1 MSVVLWI
8 YNKIKRFQI
17 TDIQNLTNMKTQLLT
32 LITLVTVA
40 AFTSNYANAATTSN
54 DKNAIVLTEASNT
67 NINKIEVRGNVEL
80 YLSDGVANEVKVYNK
95 YYSEG
100 ALIQNQNGVLRISSY
115 KNEKLIV
122 WITVNDL
129 RSITAYDNADI
140 KSFGKLSA
148 IDMNVNLYGNA
159 SAKLDV
165 NMFTANINV
174 NDRAKADIK
183 GEVTNCYL
191 THDRSATVNS
201 AALATSKMV
210 VNNIAAVS
218 PKGMEIAGI

>member
-1 MSVVLWI
+1 
-8 YNKIKRFQI
+8 
-17 TDIQNLTNMKTQLLT
+17 MKTQLLT
-32 LITLVTVA
+32 LITLVTLTVS
-40 AFTSNYANAATTSN
+40 TSNIVNAATTAD
-54 DKNAIVLTEASNT
+54 DKNAIVLTDATNT

-80 YLSDGVANEVKVYNK
+80 YLSDGATNEVKVYNK
-95 YYSEG
+95 YYSES
-100 ALIQNQNGVLRISSY
+100 ALVQNHNGVLRISSY

-129 RSITAYDNADI
+129 RSITAYDNAEI

-148 IDMNVNLYGNA
+148 INMDVNLYGNA

-174 NDRAKADIK
+174 NDRAKANVKGDI
-183 GEVTNCYL
+183 TNCYL

-201 AALATSKMV
+201 AALATNKMV
-210 VNNIAAVS
+210 VNNVASVA
-218 PKGMEIAGI
+218 PKGQEIAGI

>member
-1 MSVVLWI
+1 
-8 YNKIKRFQI
+8 
-17 TDIQNLTNMKTQLLT
+17 MKTQLLT
-32 LITLVTVA
+32 LITLVTLAVS
-40 AFTSNYANAATTSN
+40 TSNIANAATTAD
-54 DKNAIVLTEASNT
+54 DKNAIVLTDATST

-80 YLSDGVANEVKVYNK
+80 YLSDGTVNEVKVYNK
-95 YYSEG
+95 YYSES
-100 ALIQNQNGVLRISSY
+100 ALVQNQNGVLRISSY

-129 RSITAYDNADI
+129 RSITAYDNAEI

-165 NMFTANINV
+165 NMFTATISV

-183 GEVTNCYL
+183 GDVTNCYL

-201 AALATSKMV
+201 AALATNKMV
-210 VNNIAAVS
+210 INNIASVAT
-218 PKGMEIAGI
+218 KGQEIAGI

>member
-1 MSVVLWI
+1 
-8 YNKIKRFQI
+8 
-17 TDIQNLTNMKTQLLT
+17 MKTQLLT
-32 LITLVTVA
+32 LITLVTLTVS
-40 AFTSNYANAATTSN
+40 TSNIVNAATTAD
-54 DKNAIVLTEASNT
+54 DKNAIVLTDATNT

-80 YLSDGVANEVKVYNK
+80 YLSDGTTNEVKVYNK
-95 YYSEG
+95 YYSES
-100 ALIQNQNGVLRISSY
+100 ALVQNHNGVLRISSY

-129 RSITAYDNADI
+129 RSITAYDNAEI

-148 IDMNVNLYGNA
+148 INMDVNLYGNA

-174 NDRAKADIK
+174 NDRAKADVK
-183 GEVTNCYL
+183 GDITNCYL

-201 AALATSKMV
+201 AALATNKMV
-210 VNNIAAVS
+210 VNNVASVA
-218 PKGMEIAGI
+218 PKGQEIAGI

>member
-1 MSVVLWI
+1 
-8 YNKIKRFQI
+8 
-17 TDIQNLTNMKTQLLT
+17 MKTQLIT
-32 LITLVTVA
+32 LITSIAIIASINNNASATVKA
-40 AFTSNYANAATTSN
+40 D
-54 DKNAIVLTEASNT
+54 DKNAIVLIDATHT

-80 YLSDGVANEVKVYNK
+80 YLSDGAVNEVKVYNK
-95 YYSEG
+95 YYSES
-100 ALIQNQNGVLRISSY
+100 ALVQNQNGTLRISSY

-148 IDMNVNLYGNA
+148 IDMSVNLYGNS

-165 NMFTANINV
+165 IMFTATINV
-174 NDRAKADIK
+174 NDHAKADIK
-183 GEVTNCYL
+183 GDVTNCYL

-201 AALATSKMV
+201 AALATNKMV
-210 VNNIAAVS
+210 INNVAPVAL
-218 PKGMEIAGI
+218 KGQEIAGI

>member
-1 MSVVLWI
+1 
-8 YNKIKRFQI
+8 
-17 TDIQNLTNMKTQLLT
+17 MKTQLLT
-32 LITLVTVA
+32 LITLVTLTVS
-40 AFTSNYANAATTSN
+40 TSNIVNAATTAD
-54 DKNAIVLTEASNT
+54 DKNAIVLTDATNT

-80 YLSDGVANEVKVYNK
+80 YLSDGATNEVKVYNK
-95 YYSEG
+95 YYSES
-100 ALIQNQNGVLRISSY
+100 ALVQNYNGVLRISSY

-129 RSITAYDNADI
+129 RSITAYDNAEI

-148 IDMNVNLYGNA
+148 INMDVNLYGNA

-174 NDRAKADIK
+174 NDRAKADVK
-183 GEVTNCYL
+183 GDITNCYL

-201 AALATSKMV
+201 AALATNKMV
-210 VNNIAAVS
+210 VNNVASVA
-218 PKGMEIAGI
+218 PKGQEIAGI

>member
-1 MSVVLWI
+1 
-8 YNKIKRFQI
+8 
-17 TDIQNLTNMKTQLLT
+17 MKTQLLT
-32 LITLVTVA
+32 LITLVILAVS
-40 AFTSNYANAATTSN
+40 TSNIANAATTAD
-54 DKNAIVLTEASNT
+54 DKNAIVLTDATST

-95 YYSEG
+95 YYSES
-100 ALIQNQNGVLRISSY
+100 ALVQNQNGVLRISSY

-129 RSITAYDNADI
+129 RSITAYDNAEI

-165 NMFTANINV
+165 NMFTATISV

-183 GEVTNCYL
+183 GDVTNCYL

-201 AALATSKMV
+201 AALATNKMV
-210 VNNIAAVS
+210 INNIASVA
-218 PKGMEIAGI
+218 PKGQEIAGI

>member
-1 MSVVLWI
+1 
-8 YNKIKRFQI
+8 
-17 TDIQNLTNMKTQLLT
+17 MKTQLLT
-32 LITLVTVA
+32 LITLVTLTVS
-40 AFTSNYANAATTSN
+40 TSNIVNAATTAD
-54 DKNAIVLTEASNT
+54 DKNAIVLTDATNT

-80 YLSDGVANEVKVYNK
+80 YLSDGATNEVKVYNK
-95 YYSEG
+95 YYSES
-100 ALIQNQNGVLRISSY
+100 ALVQNHNGVLRISSY

-129 RSITAYDNADI
+129 RSITAYDNAEI

-148 IDMNVNLYGNA
+148 INMDVNLYGNA

-174 NDRAKADIK
+174 NDRAKADVK
-183 GEVTNCYL
+183 GDITNCYL

-201 AALATSKMV
+201 AALATNKMV
-210 VNNIAAVS
+210 VNNVASVA
-218 PKGMEIAGI
+218 PKGQEIAGI

>member
-1 MSVVLWI
+1 
-8 YNKIKRFQI
+8 
-17 TDIQNLTNMKTQLLT
+17 MKTQLLT
-32 LITLVTVA
+32 LITLVTLAVS
-40 AFTSNYANAATTSN
+40 TNNIANAATTAD
-54 DKNAIVLTEASNT
+54 DKNAIVLTDATNT

-95 YYSEG
+95 YYSES
-100 ALIQNQNGVLRISSY
+100 ALVQNHNGVLRISSY

-129 RSITAYDNADI
+129 RSITAYDNVEI

-148 IDMNVNLYGNA
+148 ITMDVNLSNNA

-165 NMFTANINV
+165 NMFAANINV

-183 GEVTNCYL
+183 GDINNCYL

-201 AALATSKMV
+201 AALATNKMV
-210 VNNIAAVS
+210 INNIASIA
-218 PKGMEIAGI
+218 PKGQEIAGI